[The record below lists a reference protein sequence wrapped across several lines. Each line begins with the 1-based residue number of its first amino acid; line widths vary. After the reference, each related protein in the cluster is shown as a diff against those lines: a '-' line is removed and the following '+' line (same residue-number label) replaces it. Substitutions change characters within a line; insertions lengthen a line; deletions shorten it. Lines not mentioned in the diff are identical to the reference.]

1 MKTLF
6 AGAAAAAMLAWAAA
20 PAWGQP
26 LDEARAAAAEGR
38 FLEAA
43 GLGEAAGT
51 SAGYALAADM
61 LAIHGFHAA
70 AEGERRGFF
79 ERAMAAAEEA
89 IRRDADNAE
98 AHMQSAHA
106 MGRYAQAIGSM
117 AAFAE
122 GFAER
127 VEAALDTALALDP
140 DHARAHL
147 ALAGWHAGIVDAAG
161 GFMARTL
168 YGATESAALE
178 HYERALALA
187 PGSIVVRFDYAENL
201 LALDDDYEGR
211 ARELLA
217 EALAAAPADAYGEL
231 VRARARALLARLDGD
246 R

>member
-1 MKTLF
+1 MKRLL
-6 AGAAAAAMLAWAAA
+6 AAAAFAALPVWAGA
-20 PAWGQP
+20 PAWGQT
-26 LDEARAAAAEGR
+26 LDEARAAAAGGR

-43 GLGEAAGT
+43 EIGTAAGG
-51 SAGYALAADM
+51 SDGYALAADV
-61 LAIHGFHAA
+61 LAVYGFHLA
-70 AEGERRGFF
+70 AEDERREIFA
-79 ERAMAAAEEA
+79 RAMAAAEEA

-127 VEAALDTALALDP
+127 IEAALDTALALDP
-140 DHARAHL
+140 NHARAHL

-187 PGSIVVRFDYAENL
+187 PGSVVVRFDYAENL
-201 LALDDDYEGR
+201 LALDDEYEGR

-217 EALAAAPADAYGEL
+217 EALALPPADAYGEL
-231 VRARARALLARLDGD
+231 VRARARALLAEVDKG
-246 R
+246 